1 MRAAGLG
8 RGQGQELAGG
18 PPGPPQFP
26 PRGRGQIPS
35 VLRHCA
41 GPAFSQG
48 PLRQA
53 PPPASYPPL
62 RLPLGCEVVPDVN
75 VSGQK
80 FCIKLLVP
88 SPEGMSEIHVRCQ
101 DVSEGLAG
109 VSPGPKPEWGW
120 GQGRGGRT
128 RARRAPYHPPLS
140 LAPQEKQYAHWMA
153 GCRLASKGR
162 TMADS
167 SYASEVQAILAF
179 LSLQRTG
186 GGGSGNHPPGPD
198 ASAEGLNPYGLVAPR
213 FQRKFK
219 AKQVPKE
226 VGGGNDH
233 GFYLATLGP
242 WISTEPSSR
251 KPRAHSFRLLPLSLR
266 RSMLVPT
273 PWEGSRRPGC

>member
-1 MRAAGLG
+1 MRA
-8 RGQGQELAGG
+8 GQGSAPGRSRRGAGDRAGG
-18 PPGPPQFP
+18 
-26 PRGRGQIPS
+26 R
-35 VLRHCA
+35 
-41 GPAFSQG
+41 
-48 PLRQA
+48 
-53 PPPASYPPL
+53 
-62 RLPLGCEVVPDVN
+62 
-75 VSGQK
+75 
-80 FCIKLLVP
+80 
-88 SPEGMSEIHVRCQ
+88 
-101 DVSEGLAG
+101 
-109 VSPGPKPEWGW
+109 
-120 GQGRGGRT
+120 RT
-128 RARRAPYHPPLS
+128 RARRAPHHPPLF

-186 GGGSGNHPPGPD
+186 GGGSGNHPQGPD

-242 WISTEPSSR
+242 WISTRPSSR
-251 KPRAHSFRLLPLSLR
+251 KPRAPSFLLLPLSLR
-266 RSMLVPT
+266 RSTLGPT
-273 PWEGSRRPGC
+273 PWEGSRPGRPSPPQGLAQQLSAEWCEGTQWRPHAGPHPCSRLSIRSP